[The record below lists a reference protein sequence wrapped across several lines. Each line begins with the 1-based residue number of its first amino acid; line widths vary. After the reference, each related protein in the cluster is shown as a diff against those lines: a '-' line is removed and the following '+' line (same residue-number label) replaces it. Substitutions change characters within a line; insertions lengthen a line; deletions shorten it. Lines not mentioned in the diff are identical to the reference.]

1 MFMNRIKK
9 QLIAASVLLT
19 ICAGFVM
26 PQATGAQVTTVPSL
40 DKIRVALFINSS
52 YLSSNELT
60 AEATFSTS
68 VPMNVGYRTPAGVQ
82 NWFQTSDKVGVQL
95 NQYYVLVGAY
105 TRWQDANTMSNKIKF
120 ASGEVREKLII
131 ERELNN
137 VTKYNLYV
145 GPFVTVP
152 AAQAAMNAYAT
163 PLGVAVN
170 SMKVVGQRYWDTKG
184 SFADTITPDA
194 QVDALQAVG
203 IEAYKVYV
211 QTANGPETHV
221 WIGPGLYDTDFNQI
235 KTTAVAAMPSLQTMA
250 PADLTQAYLIER
262 KQVNPNATGTAM
274 TYLMKYALNPNG
286 AKLSLSAAKNISLA
300 ERLNHSYRGIMEVTG
315 FNNYL
320 AVINELPFEQYLYSV
335 VTSEMGGFSLEA
347 LKAQAVAAR
356 TYALTKGMKYQ
367 IANISDTTYDQAYKG
382 AGTENSD
389 CVDAVKATEG
399 IVMMYGGKLAVPYYS
414 SNMGGYTAT
423 SPEVWGGAVGYIKS
437 VSSPDQIAETTKKY
451 WYRVI
456 LKSLPASLDAM
467 EGTVGY
473 IHSDYLTDTG
483 RKTAAG
489 QPIYTATTAV
499 KVRTAPTDNPTLG
512 SEINK
517 LDANGKLVLDS
528 SGKPIPV
535 RVNPGDEVVYLEK
548 RRQWN
553 AYSWVTEDYS
563 GAELKAIINRKL
575 AAYGKPTYTSNITT
589 LAVTK
594 WGPSGRMVEVQGNG
608 KVIPVSTPD
617 GYRSMLGGL
626 WSTKGVQIENSA
638 TYTVLG
644 ADGKTV
650 SSPTTIGNLY
660 AVTGNSP
667 STPQVIDEAFIALNS
682 GNQST
687 YRTIQP
693 SFRFIGYGFGHGLG
707 MSQWG
712 AEGLSRQGKK
722 YDYILTYYF
731 KDITLQKGTN

>member
-1 MFMNRIKK
+1 M
-9 QLIAASVLLT
+9 
-19 ICAGFVM
+19 
-26 PQATGAQVTTVPSL
+26 
-40 DKIRVALFINSS
+40 NSS

-68 VPMNVGYRTPAGVQ
+68 VPLNVGYRTPQGGVQ

-95 NQYYVLVGAY
+95 NQYYVLVGTYA
-105 TRWQDANTMSNKIKF
+105 RWQDANTMSNKIKF
-120 ASGEVREKLII
+120 VSGEVREKLII
-131 ERELNN
+131 ERELQN

-145 GPFVTVP
+145 GPFTTVTS
-152 AAQAAMNAYAT
+152 AQSAMNAYAT

-170 SMKVVGQRYWDTKG
+170 SMKVVGQRYWDTNG
-184 SFADTITPDA
+184 SFANTITPDA

-203 IEAYKVYV
+203 IDAYKVYV

-221 WIGPGLYDTDFNQI
+221 WIGPGLTDTDFNQI
-235 KTTAVAAMPSLQTMA
+235 KAAALAAMPTLVLTEADTITTSTHTA
-250 PADLTQAYLIER
+250 PAYLIER

-286 AKLSLSAAKNISLA
+286 SKLYLSASTTRNISLA
-300 ERLNHSYRGIMEVTG
+300 ERLNHSYRGAMEVTA

-335 VTSEMGGFSLEA
+335 VTSEMGGFSPEA
-347 LKAQAVAAR
+347 LKAQAIAAR

-367 IANISDTTYDQAYKG
+367 IANISDTTFDQAYKG

-389 CVDAVKATEG
+389 CVAAVNATSG
-399 IVMMYGGKLAVPYYS
+399 VVMMYNGKLAVPYYS

-423 SPEVWGGAVGYIKS
+423 SDEVWGGTVGYIKS

-456 LKSLPASLDAM
+456 LSARPASLSTM

-473 IHSDYLTDTG
+473 IHSDYLKDTG

-499 KVRTAPTDNPTLG
+499 KVRTAPTDNPTLAD
-512 SEINK
+512 EINK
-517 LDANGKLVLDS
+517 VDANGKLVLDS
-528 SGKPIPV
+528 YGKPIPV

-563 GAELKAIINRKL
+563 GADLKAIINKKL
-575 AAYGKPTYTSNITT
+575 ANMGKPTYTSNITT
-589 LAVTK
+589 LNVTK

-608 KVIPVSTPD
+608 KVIPVYSPD

-626 WSTKGVQIENSA
+626 WSTKGVQIDNSA

-644 ADGKTV
+644 SDGRTI
-650 SSPTTIGNLY
+650 SSPATIRNLY
-660 AVTGNSP
+660 AVSGNSP
-667 STPQVIDEAFIALNS
+667 TTPQVVDEAFIALNS
-682 GNQST
+682 KNTSR

-712 AEGLSRQGKK
+712 AEGLARQGKT

>member
-1 MFMNRIKK
+1 MILNRIKK

-19 ICAGFVM
+19 LCAGFVV
-26 PQATGAQVTTVPSL
+26 PQSIGAQTTTVPSL

-52 YLSSNELT
+52 YLSSNEWT

-68 VPMNVGYRTPAGVQ
+68 VPMNIGYRTPSGIR
-82 NWFQTSDKVGVQL
+82 NWFQTSDKFGVHL
-95 NQYYVLVGAY
+95 NQFYVLVGAY
-105 TRWQDANTMSNKIKF
+105 TRWQDANTMGIKINF
-120 ASGEVREKLII
+120 ATGEVREKLII
-131 ERELNN
+131 ERELLNT
-137 VTKYNLYV
+137 TKYHLYV
-145 GPFVTVP
+145 GPFTTVS
-152 AAQAAMNAYAT
+152 AAQSAMNSYAS

-170 SMKVVGQRYWDTKG
+170 SMKVVGQKYWDTTG
-184 SFADTITPDA
+184 SFASTITPDA

-203 IEAYKVYV
+203 IDAYKVYV
-211 QTANGPETHV
+211 QTANGPATRV
-221 WIGPGLYDTDFNQI
+221 WIGPGLYDADFNQI
-235 KTTAVAAMPSLQTMA
+235 KAAALVAMPTLQLA
-250 PADLTQAYLIER
+250 AADLTQAYLIER
-262 KQVNPNATGTAM
+262 KQVNPNASGTAM
-274 TYLMKYALNPNG
+274 TYLAKYALNPNG
-286 AKLSLSAAKNISLA
+286 SKVVLSATKNISLA
-300 ERLNHSYRGIMEVTG
+300 ERLNHSYRGIMEVTA
-315 FNNYL
+315 FNNFL
-320 AVINELPFEQYLYSV
+320 AVVNEVPFEQYLYSV

-347 LKAQAVAAR
+347 LKAQAIAAR
-356 TYALTKGMKYQ
+356 TYALSKGMKYQ

-389 CVDAVKATEG
+389 CITAVNATQG
-399 IVMMYGGKLAVPYYS
+399 VVMLYAGKLAVPYYS

-423 SPEVWGGAVGYIKS
+423 SNEVWGGTVNYIKS
-437 VSSPDQIAETTKKY
+437 VASPDQIAESTKKY

-456 LKSLPASLDAM
+456 LNKLSSTYDAA

-473 IHSDYLTDTG
+473 IHSDYLQDTG

-489 QPIYTATTAV
+489 QSIYTATTSV
-499 KVRTAPTDNPTLG
+499 KVRNAPSDNPTLG
-512 SEINK
+512 QEMTTR
-517 LDANGKLVLDS
+517 DANNSLVT
-528 SGKPIPV
+528 V

-563 GAELKAIINRKL
+563 GAEMKAILNKKL
-575 AAYGKPTYTSNITT
+575 SAANDYTTNITN

-594 WGPSGRMVEVQGNG
+594 FGPSGRSIEVTANG

-626 WSTKGVQIENSA
+626 WSTIFNVENSA

-644 ADGKTV
+644 SDGRKI
-650 SSPTTIGNLY
+650 SSPTTVQNLY
-660 AVTGNSP
+660 AVSASSP
-667 STPQVIDEAFIALNS
+667 TTPKVVDTAFIALNAS
-682 GNQST
+682 NTSS

-693 SFRFIGYGFGHGLG
+693 NFRFTGYGFGHGLG

-712 AEGLSRQGKK
+712 AEGLARQGKT
-722 YDYILTYYF
+722 YNYILNYYF